1 MRNTHSYDGPM
12 NIYIETMLHADML
25 MISEY
30 YKLLQ
35 IKDMSSQDRKRERD
49 QETVGHYKHAPQV
62 QIPVEYITSLCFFA
76 VCKRL
81 ICSIN

>member
-12 NIYIETMLHADML
+12 NIYVETMLHANML

-35 IKDMSSQDRKRERD
+35 IKDMSSQDRKSESEGE
-49 QETVGHYKHAPQV
+49 ETKKLLGITNMRRRYKFLSSISQV
-62 QIPVEYITSLCFFA
+62 CAFLQC
-76 VCKRL
+76 
-81 ICSIN
+81 ING